1 MNNFFNISNIPLII
15 ASMIFVISTIVFI
28 LISISTRKK
37 IESRSS
43 FQKTLEQLTISDE
56 FEKKEKKKGS
66 ITEKWNNYWGLRLIQ
81 ADIVSKTK
89 TKEQVGSMVFF
100 AFAIIY
106 GVFSLLF
113 RNLGM
118 GLVPLMAVIPI
129 FSMNI
134 ESKIKAKEKA
144 LNDQIPGFLSTLKSN
159 VQAGETPEN
168 ALYAAIDT
176 TIEPLRSEVYI
187 MKSLIDA
194 GSFHTAISTFRNTT
208 SNKTLKFL
216 CGCIELSS
224 KVGSNLEDQIT
235 VIEGI
240 IESNS
245 KLERKLNAAVAENR
259 PLLYVSMCLIPFT
272 FMATYFLDE
281 TSRKFW
287 FKSTLSWIVFAIIC
301 FIYGAGVFFTN
312 RMIKKNSDFYG

>member
-1 MNNFFNISNIPLII
+1 MSNFFNISNIPLII
-15 ASMIFVISTIVFI
+15 ASMIFIISIIVFV

-43 FQKTLEQLTISDE
+43 FQKTLEQLTITDE
-56 FEKKEKKKGS
+56 FEKEEKKKGL
-66 ITEKWNNYWGLRLIQ
+66 IIDKWNNYWGQRLIE
-81 ADIVSKTK
+81 ADYASKNK

-100 AFAIIY
+100 GFLIIY
-106 GVFSLLF
+106 GVFALLF
-113 RNLGM
+113 RNFGM
-118 GLVPLMAVIPI
+118 GLIPLMAVIPI
-129 FSMNI
+129 FSMKV
-134 ESKIKAKEKA
+134 EGRLKAKEKA

-176 TIEPLRSEVYI
+176 TIEPLRDEVYI
-187 MKSLIDA
+187 MRSLIDA

-240 IESNS
+240 IESNN
-245 KLERKLNAAVAENR
+245 KLERKLNSAVAENR

-287 FKSTLSWIVFAIIC
+287 FNSTLSWIIFAVIC
-301 FIYGAGVFFTN
+301 GIYGAGVFFTN
-312 RMIKKNSDFYG
+312 RIIKNNSDFYE